1 MWRCGRRSRGWRRA
15 FVSHVPDPAEKAT
28 TCKCEH
34 EDQFEEEWPA
44 DGPRLW
50 GGCRQISVD
59 RRRRRLCKTA
69 AARID
74 SVWHTA
80 AAFRAG
86 PAERG
91 RRGVHE
97 STIGPANPQIQTQ
110 KGCPAWMVLFVKR
123 ELAAAIGAP
132 RLKGRRRARCPANVG
147 DLDRGR
153 EQNA

>member
-50 GGCRQISVD
+50 GGCRQIGVY
-59 RRRRRLCKTA
+59 RRRPRLCKTA

-80 AAFRAG
+80 AALRAG

-91 RRGVHE
+91 GRGVHA
-97 STIGPANPQIQTQ
+97 SDIGQAHHQIQPQ
-110 KGCPAWMVLFVKR
+110 EWNPIRMVFFVER
-123 ELAAAIGAP
+123 DLAPSI
-132 RLKGRRRARCPANVG
+132 RMLRRAHR
-147 DLDRGR
+147 RG
-153 EQNA
+153 A